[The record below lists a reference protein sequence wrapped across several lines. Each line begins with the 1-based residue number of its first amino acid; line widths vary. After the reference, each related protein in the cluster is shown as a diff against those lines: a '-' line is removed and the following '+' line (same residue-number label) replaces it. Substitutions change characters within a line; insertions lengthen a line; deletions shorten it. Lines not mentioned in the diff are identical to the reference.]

1 MRSIKARIL
10 ATVIVC
16 TLLTSFICGGVSII
30 NSGKIVY
37 EDSQQEMQYI
47 CANQAAE
54 LNAQM
59 KQVEQSVNT
68 AYNIALQ
75 QLSDVN
81 SFKTSKAYVDNF
93 TSIMSEMLYEVGGNT
108 EGALTAYIRYNPA
121 FTEPDSGVFWSR
133 SSDDEKFEAL
143 TPTDFSMYEPT
154 DLEHVGWYYIPV
166 QNGKPT
172 WMAPYLNSNINVYMV
187 SYVIPITIDGES
199 IGIIGMDISFDTFT
213 AAVDSATIFDTGLA
227 FLADD
232 QGNIAY
238 HKYVDQGTPIS
249 MFESTG
255 TVTAALADPAKE
267 GQVVSYT
274 YLGEKKED
282 MCYISLINGM
292 RYVLTAPESEMK
304 GAASR
309 VTELIIIGMLIAIAI
324 AIVIGIFMGMAITK
338 PITQINEIVSNTA
351 QFNFAKNANSDKL
364 CKRNDESGS
373 MANSLREMRA
383 SLRSMVADIQ
393 TTYSDLEDT
402 LLKLSDTTEQVHGMS
417 GENSEMTQGLAA
429 AMEET
434 AAAMETVNNTVN
446 QIRDRAQTIRD
457 NSKEGERASLESKQR
472 ADDLKNTTGEAQ
484 NKTTQMYRGVQE
496 KSAEAMEQARA
507 VEKINQLTQSILDI
521 SGQTNLLALNASIEA
536 ARAGEAGRGFAVVA
550 DEIGGLASQTSST
563 VSNINSIT
571 TEVNQAVENM
581 ESCLQETVSFLEE
594 TVLRDY
600 SDFMG
605 VAEKYTQDASDFE
618 ENMKAI
624 GNEVDTLLNA
634 IVEIA
639 ESVSNITQ
647 TVAEA
652 ADNISSIAQKTE
664 DVSQLVEG
672 NAELVETN
680 SENVVKLKNI
690 VEMFKN

>member
-1 MRSIKARIL
+1 MKSIKARIL

-16 TLLTSFICGGVSII
+16 TLLTSFICGGVSIL
-30 NSGKIVY
+30 NSRKTVY
-37 EDSQQEMQYI
+37 ADSQREMQYA
-47 CANQAAE
+47 CANQAAQ

-59 KQVEQSVNT
+59 NRVEQSVNT

-75 QLSDVN
+75 QLTDVN
-81 SFKTSKAYVDNF
+81 AFKTSKAYVDNF
-93 TSIMSEMLYEVGGNT
+93 TAIMNEMLYEVGGNT
-108 EGALTAYIRYNPA
+108 EGALTAYIRYNPE

-133 SSDDEKFEAL
+133 NSDAEPFEAL
-143 TPTDFSMYEPT
+143 VPTDFSMYSSD

-172 WMAPYLNSNINVYMV
+172 WMSPYLNSNINVYMV

-199 IGIIGMDISFDTFT
+199 IGIIGMDIAFDKFT
-213 AAVDSATIFDTGLA
+213 SIVDNATVFDTGFA
-227 FLADD
+227 FLADAE
-232 QGNIAY
+232 GNISY
-238 HKYVDQGTPIS
+238 HKTIDAGTAIS
-249 MFESTG
+249 GLEDSGEMTK
-255 TVTAALADPAKE
+255 ALADPAME
-267 GQVVSYT
+267 GQPVNYT
-274 YLGEKKED
+274 YQGELKD
-282 MCYISLINGM
+282 MCYATLINGM
-292 RYVLTAPESEMK
+292 RYVLTAPEAEMK
-304 GAASR
+304 SAASR
-309 VTELIIIGMLIAIAI
+309 ITTLIVIGMLIAVAI
-324 AIVIGIFMGMAITK
+324 AIVIGTIIGMAITK
-338 PITQINEIVSNTA
+338 PITQISEIVSNTA
-351 QFNFAKNANSDKL
+351 HFNFTKNANSDRL
-364 CKRNDESGS
+364 CKRDDESGN

-383 SLRSMVADIQ
+383 SLRSMVADIK
-393 TTYSDLEDT
+393 TTYSDLDET
-402 LLKLSDTTEQVHGMS
+402 LLKLSDTTEQVQGMS

-434 AAAMETVNNTVN
+434 AAAMDTVNHTVG
-446 QIRDRAQTIRD
+446 QIRDRAQAIRD

-484 NKTTQMYRGVQE
+484 SKTTQMYRGVQE
-496 KSAEAMEQARA
+496 KSAAAMEQARA

-563 VSNINSIT
+563 ISNINGIT

-581 ESCLQETVSFLEE
+581 ESCLQETISFLEE
-594 TVLRDY
+594 TVLKDY

-605 VAEKYTQDASDFE
+605 VAEKYTQDASNFE
-618 ENMKAI
+618 ENMKEI
-624 GNEVDTLLNA
+624 GNEVDTLLSA

-639 ESVSNITQ
+639 DSVNNITQ
-647 TVAEA
+647 VVAEA

-664 DVSQLVEG
+664 DVSHLVEG
-672 NAELVETN
+672 NAQLVETN